1 MRMRLKP
8 CTVQGCPVP
17 HGVHGAMR
25 ISERRNTSI
34 HFPQCVA
41 EVETA
46 MKNTEKIFVNDPS
59 KTYGLMEIVEG
70 TSPMVEKAPEDTVE
84 SFPHYILLL
93 TICSL
98 AATFVL
104 LLISLFF
111 DAPLEDL
118 ANPLVTPNP
127 GKAPWYFTGIQE
139 LIHYTTRPVI
149 PAVIIP
155 VLIIVW
161 LILIPYIDRK
171 PKTKYGSLFNWIFI
185 GGEKRKVLTV
195 LFTCFILGVLIFTVI
210 GSLFRGEYW
219 SFVLPWK

>member
-1 MRMRLKP
+1 MEQNKQQ
-8 CTVQGCPVP
+8 VF
-17 HGVHGAMR
+17 
-25 ISERRNTSI
+25 S
-34 HFPQCVA
+34 
-41 EVETA
+41 
-46 MKNTEKIFVNDPS
+46 KDPN

-84 SFPHYILLL
+84 TFPHYIILL

-98 AATFVL
+98 AVIFGL

-139 LIHYTTRPVI
+139 LIHYTNKPVI
-149 PAVIIP
+149 PAIILP
-155 VLIIVW
+155 LLIFIW
-161 LILIPYIDRK
+161 LFLIPYMDRK
-171 PKTKYGSLFNWIFI
+171 PKTHLTSLFNQIFI
-185 GGEKRKVLTV
+185 GGEKRKVLIL
-195 LFTCFILGVLIFTVI
+195 LFTIFVFGALILTVI
-210 GSLFRGEYW
+210 GSVFRGENW

>member
-1 MRMRLKP
+1 L
-8 CTVQGCPVP
+8 
-17 HGVHGAMR
+17 
-25 ISERRNTSI
+25 
-34 HFPQCVA
+34 
-41 EVETA
+41 
-46 MKNTEKIFVNDPS
+46 EKDQQPTFIKDPN

-84 SFPHYILLL
+84 TFPHYIILL

-98 AATFVL
+98 AVILAL

-139 LIHYTTRPVI
+139 LIHYTNKPMI
-149 PAVIIP
+149 PAIILP
-155 VLIIVW
+155 VLIFVW
-161 LILIPYIDRK
+161 LFLIPYIDKK
-171 PKTKYGSLFNWIFI
+171 PKNKLGSLLNRIFI
-185 GGEKRKVLTV
+185 GGEKRGILIT
-195 LFTCFILGVLIFTVI
+195 LFTLFIFGALIFTII
-210 GSLFRGEYW
+210 GSLFRGPNW